1 VTDLV
6 CLTTEEGDGIMPKG
20 FPRTRRIGEQIRR
33 ELAQL
38 IRSEIRDP
46 RMVMVSITTVEVTR
60 DLAHAKVYVTMLGDS
75 TARAELLSGLNQAA
89 PMLRRELG
97 KRMHIRTVPQLM
109 FLYDEVVEQGARLS
123 SLISAAVAA
132 DAARHRDDETDS
144 EESQ

>member
-1 VTDLV
+1 
-6 CLTTEEGDGIMPKG
+6 MPKG
-20 FPRTRRIGEQIRR
+20 FPRTRRIGEQVRR

-38 IRSEIRDP
+38 IRNEIRDP
-46 RMVMVSITTVEVTR
+46 RMVMVSITSVEVTR
-60 DLAHAKVYVTMLGDS
+60 DLAYGKVYVTMLGDP

-97 KRMHIRTVPQLM
+97 KRMHIRTVPQLT

-132 DAARHRDDETDS
+132 DAARHRDDEADT

>member
-1 VTDLV
+1 
-6 CLTTEEGDGIMPKG
+6 MPKG
-20 FPRTRRIGEQIRR
+20 FPRTRRIGEQVRR
-33 ELAQL
+33 ELALL

-46 RMVMVSITTVEVTR
+46 RMVMVSITSVEVTR
-60 DLAHAKVYVTMLGDS
+60 DLAHAKVYVTMLGDA

-89 PMLRRELG
+89 PMLRRELE
-97 KRMHIRTVPQLM
+97 KRMHIRTVPQLT

-132 DAARHRDDETDS
+132 DAARHRDDEADA

>member
-1 VTDLV
+1 
-6 CLTTEEGDGIMPKG
+6 MPKG
-20 FPRTRRIGEQIRR
+20 FPRTRRIGEQVRR
-33 ELAQL
+33 ELALL

-46 RMVMVSITTVEVTR
+46 RMVMVSITSVEVTR
-60 DLAHAKVYVTMLGDS
+60 DLAHAKVYVTMLGDA

-97 KRMHIRTVPQLM
+97 KRMHIRTVPQLT

-132 DAARHRDDETDS
+132 DAARHRDDEADA

>member
-1 VTDLV
+1 
-6 CLTTEEGDGIMPKG
+6 MPKG
-20 FPRTRRIGEQIRR
+20 FPRTRRIGEQVRR
-33 ELAQL
+33 ELALL

-46 RMVMVSITTVEVTR
+46 RMVMVSITSVEVTR
-60 DLAHAKVYVTMLGDS
+60 DLAHARVYVTMLGDV

-97 KRMHIRTVPQLM
+97 KRMHIRTVPQLT
-109 FLYDEVVEQGARLS
+109 FLYDEVVERGARLS

-132 DAARHRDDETDS
+132 DAARHRDDEADA